1 MKCISAAIAVA
12 AVGANA
18 TAVSPVQKVIQ
29 LLGELKVKVQ
39 KDLAAEE
46 KAMDEYSTY
55 CDDEVTGKAHA
66 IDIANREI
74 ESYEAVIEESTGK
87 TTQYEAVLADSG
99 AEIAAKEQELA
110 DAQKVRDTKAGDFKA
125 AESELVDSI
134 DMLSRAASV
143 LKRELSFAQGAKGR
157 KVSAQLK
164 NAVGALSAI
173 VNAAWVNPADAK
185 KVLEFVQ
192 EDDLSLAQQPQ
203 ASSKNYE
210 SKSGGIVAT
219 IEDMQDKA
227 EEQLQGLRKEEMQSK
242 FDFQMLAQS
251 LTDSVANLKKTVA
264 EATTSKSNAE
274 EAKAKA
280 EEDLSKTEQSKSADE
295 AYKAKM
301 TQECQNKAVEW
312 EARQKSAAGE
322 MEAIAKAKEIL
333 SSGVK
338 AFVQTE
344 VKTERVSAKAAVKL
358 SDARMELV
366 RTLKKMGRQYNSFA
380 LMQMA
385 NKAASDPFVKIRGL
399 INDMIAKLEKQAQ
412 EEATKD
418 AWCKEENSKSKAS
431 RDAKIEKVDK
441 YQTRIDKATATIATL
456 KTEVAELSEQLN
468 ESAAALR
475 EATKLRTE
483 EKAAYD
489 VASKDYKESAEAVTQ
504 AMEVLREFYGSA
516 ALLQTAQPTFASA
529 NSDSGNGIISF
540 LEVAQSDFTRLLA
553 EAEADEAEALKAY
566 EELSQASAVSKATK
580 EAEVK
585 GKTSEIKSLEVA
597 VADTTSDLSSSSKE
611 LDAVMDYIEKL
622 KDQCVSKAMTY
633 EERKAKRDSE
643 VAGLKSALEILA
655 GEEPAL
661 SFLQKRQ

>member
-1 MKCISAAIAVA
+1 MKSFSAAIAVA
-12 AVGANA
+12 AIGANA

-74 ESYEAVIEESTGK
+74 EGYSAVIEESTGK
-87 TTQYEAVLADSG
+87 STEYAAVLADSG
-99 AEIAAKEQELA
+99 SEIAAKEQEVA
-110 DAQKVRDTKAGDFKA
+110 DAQKVRDTKSGDFKA
-125 AESELVDSI
+125 AEAEQVDSI

-251 LTDSVANLKKTVA
+251 LNDSVTNLKKTVA
-264 EATTSKSNAE
+264 EATTSKSSAE
-274 EAKAKA
+274 ESKAKA
-280 EEDLSKTEQSKSADE
+280 EEDLSKTEQSKDADV
-295 AYKAKM
+295 AYKGKM

-312 EARQKSAAGE
+312 EARQKSATGE
-322 MEAIAKAKEIL
+322 QEAIAKASEIL

-338 AFVQTE
+338 AFVQTG
-344 VKTERVSAKAAVKL
+344 VKTTRVSAKVAVKQ

-366 RTLKKMGRQYNSFA
+366 HALKKMGREYNSFA

-399 INDMIAKLEKQAQ
+399 INSMIAKLEKQAQ

-418 AWCKEENSKSKAS
+418 AWCKEENSKSKTS

-441 YQTRIDKATATIATL
+441 YQTRIDKATATISTL
-456 KTEVAELSEQLN
+456 KTEVAELSEQLQQ
-468 ESAAALR
+468 AAKSLR

-483 EKAAYD
+483 EKSAYD
-489 VASKDYKESAEAVTQ
+489 VASKDYKESAEAVTM

-516 ALLQTAQPTFASA
+516 ALLQAAQPTFASA

-566 EELSQASAVSKATK
+566 EELSQAGAVAKATK

-597 VADTTSDLSSSSKE
+597 VADTSSDLSTSSKE

-661 SFLQKRQ
+661 SFLQKRN

>member
-1 MKCISAAIAVA
+1 MV

-18 TAVSPVQKVIQ
+18 ASVSPVQKVIQ
-29 LLGELKVKVQ
+29 LLGELKVKVAN
-39 KDLAAEE
+39 DLEAES

-74 ESYEAVIEESTGK
+74 EGYSAVIEESTGK
-87 TTQYEAVLADSG
+87 ITQYEAVLADSG
-99 AEIAAKEQELA
+99 AEIAAKESELA
-110 DAQKVRDTKAGDFKA
+110 DAQKVRDTKAADFKE
-125 AESELVDSI
+125 AEAELVDSV

-173 VNAAWVNPADAK
+173 VNAAWVNPAEAK
-185 KVLEFVQ
+185 KLMAFVE

-251 LTDSVANLKKTVA
+251 LTDSVANLKKTVD
-264 EATTSKSNAE
+264 EATTSKSSAE
-274 EAKAKA
+274 ESKAKA
-280 EEDLSKTEQSKSADE
+280 EEDLSKTKASKAADQE
-295 AYKAKM
+295 YKAKM
-301 TQECQNKAVEW
+301 TQDCQNKAVEW
-312 EARQKSAAGE
+312 EDRQKSAAGE

-338 AFVQTE
+338 AFIQTA
-344 VKTERVSAKAAVKL
+344 VSTKRVSAKVAMKM

-366 RTLKKMGRQYNSFA
+366 RTLKKMGREYNSFA

-385 NKAASDPFVKIRGL
+385 NKAKSDPFVKIRGL
-399 INDMIAKLEKQAQ
+399 INSMIAKLEKQAQ

-418 AWCKEENSKSKAS
+418 AWCNEENSKSKAS
-431 RDAKIEKVDK
+431 RDSKMEKVDK

-468 ESAAALR
+468 ESAASLR
-475 EATKLRTE
+475 EATKIRTE
-483 EKAAYD
+483 EKAVFDKA
-489 VASKDYKESAEAVTQ
+489 AKDYKESAEAVTQ
-504 AMEVLREFYGSA
+504 AMSVLREFYGSA
-516 ALLQTAQPTFASA
+516 ALIQMKQPTFAAA

-553 EAEADEAEALKAY
+553 ESEADEAEALKSY
-566 EELSQASAVSKATK
+566 EELSQSSAVAKATK

-585 GKTSEIKSLEVA
+585 GKSSEIKSLEVA
-597 VADTTSDLSSSSKE
+597 VTDSTADLTSSSKE
-611 LDAVMDYIEKL
+611 LDAVMEYIEKL

-633 EERKAKRDSE
+633 EERKAKRESE
-643 VAGLKSALEILA
+643 IAGLKSALEILA
-655 GEEPAL
+655 GDEPAL
-661 SFLQKRQ
+661 SFLQTKAFMARK